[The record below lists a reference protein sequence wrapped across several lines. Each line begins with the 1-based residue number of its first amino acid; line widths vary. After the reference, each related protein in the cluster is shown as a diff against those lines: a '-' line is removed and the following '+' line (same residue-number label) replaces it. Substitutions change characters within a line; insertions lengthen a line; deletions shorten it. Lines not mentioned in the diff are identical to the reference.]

1 MTPTL
6 GDRARRLR
14 DEMTDAERRLWLRLR
29 RKQVEGHRFRRQV
42 VLGPYIA
49 DFVCLSARV
58 VVEVDGF
65 QHSPEDDY
73 EQRRTA
79 WLEADGFRV
88 LRYGNHD
95 VLARTDDVVED
106 IWRHLAGG

>member
-58 VVEVDGF
+58 VVEVD
-65 QHSPEDDY
+65 
-73 EQRRTA
+73 A
-79 WLEADGFRV
+79 WLEADGSRV